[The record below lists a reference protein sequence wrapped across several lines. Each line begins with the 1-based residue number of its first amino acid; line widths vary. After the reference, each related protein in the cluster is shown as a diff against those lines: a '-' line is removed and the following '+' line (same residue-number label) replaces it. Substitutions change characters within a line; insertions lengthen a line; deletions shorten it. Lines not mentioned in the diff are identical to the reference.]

1 MITDLDI
8 IQKCAEL
15 NKAGTSYILLTV
27 VSVNGSSPARAGFRM
42 LVTENERYGTV
53 GGGAVEKLLSEEAVE
68 ILRNRKELNGPEL
81 RTIELEK
88 TGMSCGGTAR
98 IFIEHF
104 HSNPDFVLFG
114 GGHVGSALAPM
125 LELIGYRI
133 TVFDNRQKIIA
144 HTASDSRRIIT
155 ASYEDISEAVPI
167 LKNGKYCF
175 IATHGHEHD
184 LTVLRQV
191 LMSGIE
197 MKYIGMIGS
206 KMKVK
211 MILDRLKDEGIRIP
225 ESLYAPVGLKIGGD
239 TAAEIAVSVT
249 AEIVS
254 VNNKAQANH
263 MRNRTE

>member
-1 MITDLDI
+1 MITDMDI

-15 NKAGTSYILLTV
+15 NTAGTAYVLLTV
-27 VSVNGSSPARAGFRM
+27 VSVEGSSPARAGFRM
-42 LVTENERYGTV
+42 LVTGDECHGTI
-53 GGGAVEKLLSEEAVE
+53 GGGAIEKMLSEEAVE
-68 ILRNRKELNGPEL
+68 ILQHKKELNGPEL
-81 RTIELEK
+81 RTVELEK
-88 TGMSCGGTAR
+88 TGMSCGGTAK

-133 TVFDNRQKIIA
+133 TVFDNRSEIIA
-144 HTASDSRRIIT
+144 HTASEARRIIT
-155 ASYEDISEAVPI
+155 AAYEDISEIFPA
-167 LKNGKYCF
+167 LKNGRYCF
-175 IATHGHEHD
+175 IATHGHDHD

-191 LMSGIE
+191 LKSGIE

-211 MILDRLKDEGIRIP
+211 VILDRLKEEGIRIP
-225 ESLYAPVGLKIGGD
+225 DSLYAPVGLKIGGD

-254 VNNKAQANH
+254 INNKTQANH
-263 MRNRTE
+263 MRDRTE

>member
-1 MITDLDI
+1 MITDMDI
-8 IQKCAEL
+8 IQKCAEF
-15 NKAGTSYILLTV
+15 ATTGTACILLTV
-27 VSVNGSSPARAGFRM
+27 VSVEGSSPCRAGFRM
-42 LVTENERYGTV
+42 LVTEDECYGTI
-53 GGGAVEKLLSEEAVE
+53 GGGAVEKMLSEEAVE
-68 ILRNRKELNGPEL
+68 ILQHKRELNGPEL
-81 RTIELEK
+81 RTVELEK
-88 TGMSCGGTAR
+88 TGMSCGGTVM

-104 HSNPDFVLFG
+104 NSNPDFVLFG

-133 TVFDNRQKIIA
+133 TVFDNRQEIIS
-144 HTASDSRRIIT
+144 HTSSDSRRIIT
-155 ASYEDISEAVPI
+155 AGYGDISKAIPI
-167 LKNGKYCF
+167 LKNGRCCF

-184 LTVLRQV
+184 LSVLRQV
-191 LMSGIE
+191 LQSGIE

-211 MILDRLKDEGIRIP
+211 MILDRLADEGISIP

-254 VNNKAQANH
+254 LNNKAQANH